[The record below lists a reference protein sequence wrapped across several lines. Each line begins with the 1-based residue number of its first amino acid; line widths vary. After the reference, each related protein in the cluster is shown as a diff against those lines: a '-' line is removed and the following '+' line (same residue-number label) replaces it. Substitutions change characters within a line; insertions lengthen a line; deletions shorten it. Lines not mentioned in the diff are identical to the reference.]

1 MLAHLQEL
9 SYAQIAQRLGVS
21 SSSVRQSLT
30 RANRHC
36 LFALSACA
44 AQMADAASRNA
55 QSRGGQRP
63 LLAGGQPISRRS
75 PIRRRSG

>member
-21 SSSVRQSLT
+21 SSSVKQYLT

-36 LFALSACA
+36 LFALSA
-44 AQMADAASRNA
+44 
-55 QSRGGQRP
+55 
-63 LLAGGQPISRRS
+63 
-75 PIRRRSG
+75 